1 MMKKRVPIAISGVLL
16 LIIVLAGAFYTVVS
30 STPRSIRKTALDPDL
45 IPKGIEQTVAFVNIN
60 VIPMDSE
67 RVLEDQTVVVKN
79 GRIAELGAS
88 STIQVPTEALI
99 VDGEGKF
106 LMPGLS
112 DMHMHL
118 FGSENDLLLYLANGV
133 TTIRDMG
140 DGPPVQLEWRDE
152 INAGTRT
159 GPNVLL
165 WSPMFET
172 MDRLEALISSWESPG
187 GKVNANDP
195 DKMEGLVAGF
205 AAQGYDG
212 IKAHVIFSTE
222 IFEAILDSANT
233 HGILLDAHSPID
245 IIFSEDKASSWEY
258 FRSLEVDGVSHIE
271 ELVKILD
278 WSDESIQQA
287 AQDVADDGL
296 WVTTTIALMR
306 SMNAQVSDYEGE
318 LAKVGETQHVNPGV
332 YNFRWAKFK
341 PENYRSDIPDYLSA
355 NVKMLKALN
364 EAGASLMSGT
374 DAPLP
379 LLVPGFSLHEEL
391 EYMVEIG
398 LSPYE
403 ALRTSTYNPA
413 VYLNILDESGTVETG
428 KRADLVL
435 LDSNPLEDITN
446 TRQISGVM
454 VRGRWYTRI
463 DLDAMLDEVAS
474 ANK

>member
-1 MMKKRVPIAISGVLL
+1 MKKRIPIAIGGVLL
-16 LIIVLAGAFYTVVS
+16 LLIVLAGAFYTVVS
-30 STPRSIRKTALDPDL
+30 STPRSIRKTTLDSDL
-45 IPKGIEQTVAFVNIN
+45 IPTGIEQTVAFVKIN
-60 VIPMDSE
+60 VIPMNSE
-67 RVLEDQTVVVKN
+67 RLLEDQTVIVKN
-79 GRIAELGAS
+79 GLITELGPS
-88 STIQVPTEALI
+88 STIQVPTEAL
-99 VDGEGKF
+99 VVEGEGKF

-140 DGPPVQLEWRDE
+140 DGSPVQLEWRDE
-152 INAGTRT
+152 INAGLRT

-172 MDRLEALISSWESPG
+172 MDGMEALISSWESPG
-187 GKVNANDP
+187 GKVNANNP
-195 DKMEGLVAGF
+195 DKMEELVAGF

-222 IFEAILDSANT
+222 IFEAVLDSAT
-233 HGILLDAHSPID
+233 KHGLQLDAHAPID

-258 FRSLEVDGVSHIE
+258 FRSLEVDGVSHVE
-271 ELVKILD
+271 ELIKIVD

-318 LAKVGETQHVNPGV
+318 LAKISETKYMNIGI

-341 PENYRSDIPDYLSA
+341 PENYRSDMPDYLTA
-355 NVKMLKALN
+355 NEKMLKALN

-379 LLVPGFSLHEEL
+379 LMVPGFSLHEEL

-398 LSPYE
+398 LSPFE

-413 VYLNILDESGTVETG
+413 VYLNKLDEYGTVETG

-435 LDSNPLEDITN
+435 LDANPLEDITN

-454 VRGRWYTRI
+454 VRGRWYTRT
-463 DLDAMLDEVAS
+463 DLDVMLDEVAG
-474 ANK
+474 ANE